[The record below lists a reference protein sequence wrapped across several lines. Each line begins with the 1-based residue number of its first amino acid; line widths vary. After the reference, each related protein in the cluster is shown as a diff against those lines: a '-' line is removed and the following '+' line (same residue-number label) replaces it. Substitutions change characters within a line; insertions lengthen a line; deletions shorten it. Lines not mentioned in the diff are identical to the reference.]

1 MAVIFRET
9 QLPGVIEIEPEVF
22 GDPRGFFMEIYH
34 REKYR
39 EAGIDVEFV
48 QENHSRSGRRVLR
61 GLHYQLRHPQG
72 KLVRVVAGEIFDV
85 AVDIRRSSPHFGEW
99 AGAVLSAENRRLL
112 YIPPGFAHGFCVTSD
127 LAEVVYLCTDFY
139 DPEDDRGI
147 LWSDPEID
155 IHWPITE
162 PVLSRK
168 DRNQPLLCNAVE
180 QLPE

>member
-1 MAVIFRET
+1 MNFRET

-22 GDPRGFFMEIYH
+22 GDARGFFMEVYQ

-39 EAGIDVEFV
+39 AAGIDVDFV
-48 QENHSRSGRRVLR
+48 QENHSRSTLRVLR

-72 KLVRVVAGEIFDV
+72 KLVRAVVGEIFDV

-127 LAEVVYLCTDFY
+127 MAEVVYQCTDYY
-139 DPEDDRGI
+139 DPEDDYGI

-155 IHWPITE
+155 VHWPITE
-162 PVLSRK
+162 PILSRK
-168 DRNQPLLCNAVE
+168 DQNHPLLCSAVA

>member
-1 MAVIFRET
+1 MIFRET
-9 QLPGVIEIEPEVF
+9 QLPGVIEIEPELF
-22 GDPRGFFMEIYH
+22 GDARGFFMEVYQ

-39 EAGIDVEFV
+39 AGGIDVEFV
-48 QENHSRSGRRVLR
+48 QENHSRSALRVLR

-72 KLVRVVAGEIFDV
+72 KLVRAVVGEIFDV

-127 LAEVVYLCTDFY
+127 MAEVVYQCTDYY

-147 LWSDPEID
+147 LWSDPQID
-155 IHWPITE
+155 VHWPITE
-162 PVLSRK
+162 PLLSRK
-168 DRNQPLLCNAVE
+168 DRHHPLLGSATE

>member
-1 MAVIFRET
+1 MIFRET

>member
-1 MAVIFRET
+1 VNFRET

-22 GDPRGFFMEIYH
+22 GDARGFFMEVYQ

-39 EAGIDVEFV
+39 AAGIDVDFV
-48 QENHSRSGRRVLR
+48 QENHSRSTLRVLR

-72 KLVRVVAGEIFDV
+72 KLVRAVVGEIFDV

-127 LAEVVYLCTDFY
+127 MAEVVYQCTDYY
-139 DPEDDRGI
+139 DPEDDYGI

-155 IHWPITE
+155 VHWPITE
-162 PVLSRK
+162 PILSRK
-168 DRNQPLLCNAVE
+168 DQNHPLLCSAVA

>member
-1 MAVIFRET
+1 MKFRET

-22 GDPRGFFMEIYH
+22 GDARGFFMEVYQ

-39 EAGIDVEFV
+39 AAGIDVDFV
-48 QENHSRSGRRVLR
+48 QENHSRSALRVLR

-72 KLVRVVAGEIFDV
+72 KLVRAVVGEIFDV

-127 LAEVVYLCTDFY
+127 MAEVVYQCTDYY
-139 DPEDDRGI
+139 DPEDDYGI

-155 IHWPITE
+155 VHWPITE

-168 DRNQPLLCNAVE
+168 DQHHPLLCSAVE

>member
-1 MAVIFRET
+1 MNFRET
-9 QLPGVIEIEPEVF
+9 QLPGVIEIEPELF
-22 GDPRGFFMEIYH
+22 GDARGFFMEVYQ

-39 EAGIDVEFV
+39 AAGVDVDFV
-48 QENHSRSGRRVLR
+48 QENHSRSALRVLR

-72 KLVRVVAGEIFDV
+72 KLVRAVVGEIYDV
-85 AVDIRRSSPHFGEW
+85 AVDIRRGSPHYGEW

-127 LAEVVYLCTDFY
+127 MAEVVYQCTDYY
-139 DPEDDRGI
+139 DPDDERGI

-155 IHWPITE
+155 VHWPITE
-162 PVLSRK
+162 PILSRK
-168 DRNQPLLCNAVE
+168 DQHHPLLNSAAD